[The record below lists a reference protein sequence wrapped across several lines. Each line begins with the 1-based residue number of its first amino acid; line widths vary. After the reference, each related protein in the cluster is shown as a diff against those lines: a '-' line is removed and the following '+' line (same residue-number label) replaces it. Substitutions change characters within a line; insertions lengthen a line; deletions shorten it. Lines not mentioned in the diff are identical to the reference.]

1 MRFFTKTNS
10 LTTKIMRL
18 SLLQFCMA
26 LLFTGLSYAHSSSA
40 QEVLDREVSL
50 QLKEQN
56 LENALNKIEET
67 ANVKF
72 VFSSKL
78 IKSNRFVSLN
88 VKQQKLSN
96 VLESLLK
103 PLNITFKVSGNK
115 IILNRM
121 ADVMLSPNVIES
133 PITGK
138 VTDTKG
144 EPLPGVSVSIKGTKR
159 GTSTEMDGT
168 FKLNADDGDI
178 LVFSFIGFSSK
189 EVKIS
194 GNQAINISLEEA
206 LSSLSEVVV
215 TGTRSSGR
223 TKIDTPVPVDVIPLS
238 QVTNNVGQ
246 VDINQ
251 ILTFV
256 APSFQSSRQAI
267 SDGTDHVDPAQL
279 RGLGPDQVLVLVN
292 GKRRHQSALVNVNG
306 TVNRGTVG
314 TDMNAIPATSVE
326 KIEILR
332 DGAAAQYGSDAIAG
346 VINIVLKKQMGL
358 SGNLSTGE
366 NITNYDKNYA
376 VNFSNGQSKSVN
388 VQDGLTAQLG
398 LNYGLKLGKK
408 GFLNVTGEYVS
419 RGATNR
425 TGTYTGQV
433 FPAVTGQTDDQV
445 IASKGLTRN
454 DFDMRIGNSQVKGGG
469 IVINAALPINDNF
482 EAYAFGGWNNKKGNA
497 AGFYRY
503 PNAVPLLNAAAVSAT
518 GLPANTIRTNVFA
531 VYPNGF
537 LPEINSNVTD
547 ISFAAGIRGK
557 MMKNWNFDLSNVF
570 GRNIFDYG
578 VDNSVNYTQ
587 AIGTTNF
594 QRTFDAG
601 GNAFSQNTTNFDLSR
616 KFETILS
623 GLNFGAGAEFK
634 VDQFSTRAGEE
645 ASWKN
650 YNEKAIGVALGSQVF
665 AGFFPKD
672 AGSFSRNSFALYT
685 DLELDLTKAWIVS
698 GALRLEKYSNFDQTP
713 INFKLASRYK
723 LTDKIAIRGAISTG
737 FRAPSLQQSYYSKTN
752 TLFVTIN
759 GIQTPVESATLPNN
773 SKAAAILGIPT
784 LKPETSTNYS
794 LGATAQ
800 LGKLELTVD
809 AYQIDIKDRI
819 ILTNN
824 FTANG
829 DANLAA
835 QLAAVGANT
844 ANFFTNAIDTRSRG
858 LEAVAAYGTKIGDK
872 HHLKF
877 TLAGAFINNQVIKG
891 SDGKPA
897 IKASQTLINSGQLA
911 NYFNREDQSRIE
923 VASPKNK
930 ITGTINY
937 KVGKFGTM
945 LRVVHFGQV
954 VYLDPTILSDANF
967 VANAFNNNTKETLD
981 QTFTPKT
988 ITDLTLNYQ
997 LMKSMSLSV
1006 GANNIFDVYQDI
1018 HKHSGNM
1025 SLGRFVYSRRVQQF
1039 GFNGRF
1045 LFARLNF
1052 TF

>member
-1 MRFFTKTNS
+1 MK
-10 LTTKIMRL
+10 L
-18 SLLQFCMA
+18 SLLQFCLA
-26 LLFTGLSYAHSSSA
+26 LLFTGLSYAHTSYA
-40 QEVLDREVSL
+40 QEILDREVSL

-56 LENALNKIEET
+56 LENALSKIEET

-72 VFSSKL
+72 IFSSKL
-78 IKSNRFVSLN
+78 IKSSRFVSLN
-88 VKQQKLSN
+88 VKQQKLST
-96 VLESLLK
+96 VLETLLK
-103 PLNITFKVSGNK
+103 PLNISFKVSGNK
-115 IILNRM
+115 IILNRLTDT
-121 ADVMLSPNVIES
+121 AALPSNTVES

-138 VTDTKG
+138 VSDSKG
-144 EPLPGVSVSIKGTKR
+144 GALPGVSINIKGTKR
-159 GTSTEMDGT
+159 GTSTEMDGS
-168 FKLNADDGDI
+168 FKLNADAGDV
-178 LVFSFIGFSSK
+178 LVFSFIGFTTK
-189 EVKIS
+189 EVKIAD
-194 GNQAINISLEEA
+194 NQSTINVMLEEA
-206 LSSLSEVVV
+206 LSTLSEVVV

-358 SGNLSTGE
+358 SGNVSTGE
-366 NITNYDKNYA
+366 NITTYDKNYA
-376 VNFSNGQSKSVN
+376 INFSNGQSKSVN
-388 VQDGLTAQLG
+388 IQDGLTAQIG
-398 LNYGLKLGKK
+398 LNYGLKLGKN
-408 GFLNVTGEYVS
+408 GFLNITGEFVS

-433 FPAVTGQTDDQV
+433 FPTVAGQTDDQI

-454 DFDMRIGNSQVKGGG
+454 DFDMRIGNSEVKGGG
-469 IVINAALPINDNF
+469 IVVNAALPINDNI

-497 AGFYRY
+497 AGFFRY
-503 PNAVPLLNAAAVSAT
+503 PNSVPLLNAAAVSAT
-518 GLPANTIRTNVFA
+518 GLSNSIVRTNVFS

-537 LPEINSNVTD
+537 LPEINSDVTD

-557 MMKNWNFDLSNVF
+557 IAKNWNFDLSNVY
-570 GRNIFDYG
+570 GKNIFDYG

-601 GNAFSQNTTNFDLSR
+601 GNSFSQNTTNFDLSR
-616 KFETILS
+616 KYETVLS
-623 GLNFGAGAEFK
+623 GLNLAFGAEFK
-634 VDQFSTRAGEE
+634 VDQFGTRAGEE

-650 YNEKAIGVALGSQVF
+650 YNEKAVGVALGSQVF

-672 AGSFSRNSFALYT
+672 AGTYSRNSYALYS
-685 DLELDLTKAWIVS
+685 DVELDITKAWVVS
-698 GALRLEKYSNFDQTP
+698 GALRLEKYSNFTQTP
-713 INFKLASRYK
+713 LNFKLATRYK

-759 GIQTPVESATLPNN
+759 GVQTPVESATLPNN
-773 SKAAAILGIPT
+773 SKAAGILGIPT

-835 QLAAVGANT
+835 QLTAVGANT

-858 LEAVAAYGTKIGDK
+858 LEAVAAYSTKIGK
-872 HHLKF
+872 HGLKF
-877 TLAGAFINNQVIKG
+877 TLAGAFIDNEVIKG
-891 SDGKPA
+891 SDGKPV
-897 IKASQTLINSGQLA
+897 IKASETLIKSGQLA

-923 VASPKNK
+923 VASPRNK
-930 ITGTINY
+930 ITGTLNY
-937 KVGKFGTM
+937 KFGKFGAM
-945 LRVVHFGQV
+945 VRMVRFGEV
-954 VYLDPTILSDANF
+954 VYLDPTIITEANF
-967 VANAFNNNTKETLD
+967 VANAFNNGTKETLD

-988 ITDLTLNYQ
+988 TTDLTLNYQ
-997 LMKSMSLSV
+997 IHKSANLAI
-1006 GANNIFDVYQDI
+1006 GANNIFDVYQDV

-1025 SLGRFVYSRRVQQF
+1025 SLGRFVYSRRVQQM

-1045 LFARLNF
+1045 VFARINF
-1052 TF
+1052 SF

>member
-1 MRFFTKTNS
+1 MK
-10 LTTKIMRL
+10 L
-18 SLLQFCMA
+18 SLLQFCLA
-26 LLFTGLSYAHSSSA
+26 LLFTGLSYAHTSNA

-56 LENALNKIEET
+56 LENALSKIEET

-72 VFSSKL
+72 IFSSKL
-78 IKSNRFVSLN
+78 IKSSRFVSLN
-88 VKQQKLSN
+88 VKQQKLSA
-96 VLESLLK
+96 VLETLLK
-103 PLNITFKVSGNK
+103 PLNISFKVSGNK
-115 IILNRM
+115 IILNRL
-121 ADVMLSPNVIES
+121 AEASIISPNVIES
-133 PITGK
+133 PVTGK
-138 VTDTKG
+138 VSDSKG
-144 EPLPGVSVSIKGTKR
+144 EALPGVSVSIKGTKK

-168 FKLNADDGDI
+168 FKLNADAGDV
-178 LVFSFIGFSSK
+178 LVFSFIGFATK
-189 EVKIS
+189 EVKVAD
-194 GNQAINISLEEA
+194 NQSTINITLEEA
-206 LSSLSEVVV
+206 FSTLSEVVV

-346 VINIVLKKQMGL
+346 VINIVLKKQIGL
-358 SGNLSTGE
+358 SGNVSTGE
-366 NITNYDKNYA
+366 NITSYDKNYA
-376 VNFSNGQSKSVN
+376 INFSNGQSKSVN
-388 VQDGLTAQLG
+388 IQDGLTAQIG
-398 LNYGLKLGKK
+398 LNYGIKLGKN
-408 GFLNVTGEYVS
+408 GFVNITGEFVS

-433 FPAVTGQTDDQV
+433 FPTVAGQTDDQI

-454 DFDMRIGNSQVKGGG
+454 DFDMRIGNSEVKGGG
-469 IVINAALPINDNF
+469 IVVNAALPINENI

-503 PNAVPLLNAAAVSAT
+503 PNSVPLLNAAAVSAT
-518 GLPANTIRTNVFA
+518 GLANSIVRTNVFS

-537 LPEINSNVTD
+537 LPEINSDVTD

-557 MMKNWNFDLSNVF
+557 IIKNWNFDLSNVY
-570 GRNIFDYG
+570 GKNTFDYG

-601 GNAFSQNTTNFDLSR
+601 GNSFSQNTTNFDLSR
-616 KFETILS
+616 KYETVLS
-623 GLNFGAGAEFK
+623 GLNLAFGAEFK
-634 VDQFSTRAGEE
+634 VDQFGTRAGEE

-650 YNEKAIGVALGSQVF
+650 YNEKAVGVALGSQVF

-672 AGSFSRNSFALYT
+672 AGTFSRNSYAFYS
-685 DLELDLTKAWIVS
+685 DVELDVTKAWVVS
-698 GALRLEKYSNFDQTP
+698 GALRLEKYSNFTQTP
-713 INFKLASRYK
+713 LNFKFATRYK

-759 GIQTPVESATLPNN
+759 GVQTPVESATLPNN
-773 SKAAAILGIPT
+773 SRAAAILGIPT

-809 AYQIDIKDRI
+809 AYQIAIKDRI

-835 QLAAVGANT
+835 QLTAVGANT

-858 LEAVAAYGTKIGDK
+858 LEAVAAYSTKIGK
-872 HHLKF
+872 HGIKL
-877 TLAGAFINNQVIKG
+877 TLAGAFIDNEVIKG

-897 IKASQTLINSGQLA
+897 IKASETLIKSGQLA

-923 VASPKNK
+923 VASPRNK

-937 KVGKFGTM
+937 KLSKFGAM
-945 LRVVHFGQV
+945 VRMVHFGEV
-954 VYLDPTILSDANF
+954 VYLDPTIITEANF
-967 VANAFNNNTKETLD
+967 VANAFNNNTRETLD

-988 ITDLTLNYQ
+988 TTDLTLNYQ
-997 LMKSMSLSV
+997 IHKAANIAI
-1006 GANNIFDVYQDI
+1006 GANNIFDVYQDV

-1025 SLGRFVYSRRVQQF
+1025 SLGRFVYSRRVQQM

-1045 LFARLNF
+1045 VFARVNF
-1052 TF
+1052 SF